1 MIGFE
6 WSWVLCWIIYIIIND
21 LRGYWLKWK
30 ICGRKNKINRAI
42 KNEL

>member
-6 WSWVLCWIIYIIIND
+6 WYWVLCWIIYIIIND
-21 LRGYWLKWK
+21 LRDYWLKWK
-30 ICGRKNKINRAI
+30 ICGWKKKINGAI